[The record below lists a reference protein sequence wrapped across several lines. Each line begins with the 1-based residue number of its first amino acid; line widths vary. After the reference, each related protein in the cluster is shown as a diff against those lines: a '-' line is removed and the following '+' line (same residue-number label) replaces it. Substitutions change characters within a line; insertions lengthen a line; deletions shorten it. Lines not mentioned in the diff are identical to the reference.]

1 MATVKDLIQSSGGL
15 DIPFGEGWDTPGQ
28 RLQTLGF
35 DPSNLNATIPDPLKG
50 SLMPT
55 GNDLA
60 GMSLGIGGVLGMLAP
75 AVMGAAGAA
84 GATEGAGAAG
94 AMMPAAVPES
104 AATLSGWGLT
114 ETAPGV
120 WGSAGSLM
128 PPAVAESPAAL
139 QSQGLTQT
147 APGVWEQMGLPGG
160 PPGGGGFGNIPTN
173 IPGAGGGGGGGMAP
187 GGAPGGAG
195 GAGAPVPPATPGT
208 PGSSPM
214 GASGGVQGG
223 TSFVDKI
230 LADMKA
236 HPLNAAGLGLSAAG
250 MLAQGRPKQP
260 AQVGQLGQLGTTGQQ
275 TAQQLLDQYKS
286 GQLSGPQQ
294 ASLQQLSQNARNQ
307 INNYFASIRQSD
319 STAHQQALAQVDQQ
333 AESMKNEMLQQALN
347 SGLQAIGVAAG
358 PLNNVAQYTLGQDRN
373 LQAAFANFANALGN
387 FGGRG
392 AQQNANPTQQTQP
405 TQQNTWT

>member
-1 MATVKDLIQSSGGL
+1 MSTVKDLIQSSGGL

-50 SLMPT
+50 SLMPDKSEM
-55 GNDLA
+55 GGWALALAPLAA
-60 GMSLGIGGVLGMLAP
+60 GMI
-75 AVMGAAGAA
+75 
-84 GATEGAGAAG
+84 GAGAAG
-94 AMMPAAVPES
+94 AGGVAEEAAALGVGPAV
-104 AATLSGWGLT
+104 SGTQGLT
-114 ETAPGV
+114 
-120 WGSAGSLM
+120 AGSLYGGL
-128 PPAVAESPAAL
+128 AEEAAQLGVGPEVFGTQGLDTLPGTFGGVPSVSPGGFNPLNQLNRGAQQATSIDPVTGQPAL
-139 QSQGLTQT
+139 QPPGSPTPPT
-147 APGVWEQMGLPGG
+147 APSAPGSTG
-160 PPGGGGFGNIPTN
+160 PLGPGATTPPG
-173 IPGAGGGGGGGMAP
+173 
-187 GGAPGGAG
+187 
-195 GAGAPVPPATPGT
+195 
-208 PGSSPM
+208 
-214 GASGGVQGG
+214 VQQAG

-236 HPLNAAGLGLSAAG
+236 HPINAAGLGLSAAG

-405 TQQNTWT
+405 TQQNTGT